1 MEDEMILV
9 IGATAHFGRE
19 TVQELA
25 ARGEAVRALTRHPE
39 KAALPDGVEVVRGDL
54 TAPETLPPALAG
66 VTTLVLVLP
75 YQLDPA
81 GLLAAAQEAGV
92 RRVVFLS
99 SGAIVDGA
107 DEQPDVIAAYHAGVE
122 QAIVDA
128 GFEWT
133 FLRLFFPAINALSW
147 GMQLDQGDVI
157 SAPYAG
163 ATSAPVHEADV
174 AEAVAAVATGDG
186 HAGQVY
192 HLTSGESLT
201 QADQVRTLG
210 EALGRPLTFTE
221 VDPGPVKQ
229 MLSGFMDAAFVDAL
243 FGLMEATVD
252 KPAAI
257 SPAVE
262 QLTGHAPR
270 SFAEWAT
277 DHANDFGGR

>member
-1 MEDEMILV
+1 MILV

-39 KAALPDGVEVVRGDL
+39 NAALPDGVEVVRGDL
-54 TAPETLPPALAG
+54 TAPETLPSALAG

-81 GLLAAAQEAGV
+81 GLLAAAREAGV

-107 DEQPDVIAAYHAGVE
+107 DEQPDVVAAYHAGVE
-122 QAIVDA
+122 QAIIDA

-133 FLRLFFPAINALSW
+133 FVRLFFPAINALSW
-147 GMQLDQGDVI
+147 GMHLEQGDVI
-157 SAPYAG
+157 RAPYAG

-174 AEAVAAVATGDG
+174 AEAVATVAAGDRHG
-186 HAGQVY
+186 GRIY

-201 QADQVRTLG
+201 RADQVRILG
-210 EALGRPLTFTE
+210 EALGPLTFEE
-221 VDPGPVKQ
+221 VDVDPVKQ

-243 FGLMEATVD
+243 FGLMDATVD
-252 KPAAI
+252 KPATI

-270 SFAEWAT
+270 SFAQWAA
-277 DHANDFGGR
+277 DHAGDFGGQ